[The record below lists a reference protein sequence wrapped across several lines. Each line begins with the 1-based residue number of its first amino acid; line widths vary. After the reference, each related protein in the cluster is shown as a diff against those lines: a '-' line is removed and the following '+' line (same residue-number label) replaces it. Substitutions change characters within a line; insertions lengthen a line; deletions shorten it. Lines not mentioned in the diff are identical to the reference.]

1 VSEEGG
7 EGWLCLFC
15 GAVIQSAPLRVL
27 ATGADEGVDDEQW
40 YAAHRACFVQHMS
53 KDEVEP
59 RFSMD

>member
-1 VSEEGG
+1 
-7 EGWLCLFC
+7 LFC